1 MNINA
6 LASGLPSSAE
16 RPAPTGDSSASDGG
30 FGRILGQLLDNVAA
44 PARAA
49 EQAVNDLA
57 VGKTDN
63 LHGVLLAVA
72 QADLAFRIALEIRNK
87 LTEAYQE
94 IQRMQV

>member
-6 LASGLPSSAE
+6 LVGGLPSVAE
-16 RPAPTGDSSASDGG
+16 HPAPSSGGTTSDNG
-30 FGRILGQLLDNVAA
+30 FGRIVAQLLDNVAA
-44 PARAA
+44 PARSA

-87 LTEAYQE
+87 LMDAYQE

>member
-6 LASGLPSSAE
+6 LVGALPGVGAGTAASSSVA
-16 RPAPTGDSSASDGG
+16 TSDGT
-30 FGRILGQLLDNVAA
+30 FGRIVSELLDKVAA

-72 QADLAFRIALEIRNK
+72 QADLVFRLALEIRNK
-87 LTEAYQE
+87 LTDAYQE
-94 IQRMQV
+94 IERMQV